1 MIPTSGATPSQR
13 AKMQEVLTDRRNVG
27 LSPPSTIEI
36 RKLSRLSV
44 NPSVRSEITCC
55 SRTIDVHP
63 GDLQL
68 QLGSPPLLP
77 RGRSLPKS
85 SGRNRNDATTGSHG
99 PGGTRVP
106 DAERN
111 SVRQGRTYHS
121 FVASATPA
129 SCPVDRAS
137 AVPVHAE
144 PPQAVWERTD
154 SRPGGLT
161 AAEVAS
167 RRGTVTARTEGG
179 QAGVVLGEL
188 AESLAEPLML
198 LLIVV
203 AVLSA
208 IFGELR
214 DAIAIFV
221 VIVII
226 GAVEATAEVRA
237 KRALRALRDLSAP
250 NALVRRAG
258 AAESVPLD
266 GLVIGDVLL
275 VEAGSVVAADARVVE
290 ADGLAADESRLT
302 GEPVPAAK
310 GPEPVVPDAP
320 LAERSSLL
328 YAGTAV
334 VAGVGE
340 GVIVALGAD
349 TEIGRLG
356 RLVAEA
362 REPPTP
368 LQRTMTELARAAL
381 IVAVTAS
388 VLVPLIGVARGQ
400 PVREM
405 LLDGLTLAFATIPEE
420 LPILVTV
427 LVAIGGLRLAKHGV
441 LLRRLRAAEAVG
453 AMTVLLADKTG
464 TLTENRLEI
473 ERIDGDREHVLTVAA
488 AAHGAAA
495 AQDPVDRAL
504 VEAAG
509 ERPSSERPARH
520 PFDPVRKRESA
531 VWPAADGAGVA
542 VKGAPEAVLEACAMP
557 GADRASVLER
567 VARLADDG
575 LRVLAMAERR
585 ATAVPVDAAEAET
598 DLAFVGLAAFRD
610 PLRAGV
616 GDAVAELAHA
626 GIRTIVVS
634 GDHPETVAATA
645 REAGVGTPGVMHGG
659 APLDALGDDELAG
672 RLRGEAVIARAT
684 PEDKLRLV
692 RVLQDRGEAV
702 AVTGDGVNDA
712 PALAAANVG
721 IAMGARGTDLAREA
735 ADLVLVD
742 DAYPTIV
749 GAVEGGRGLA
759 SQLRRAVAFYL
770 GAKIGLVVVIAVP
783 LVLGLAAP
791 FHPVHIVILE
801 LFMDVG
807 ASIAFVSDPPA
818 RGAMDHPPRDPARRF
833 LDDTQLTAIA
843 LTAASLTGAVLP
855 TFLIVEERWGTDMAI
870 AAAVA
875 GWLVANVAIAWT
887 LRARP
892 GLAWRTNVAFPL
904 WALVAVLS
912 AAALSLT
919 AAGATLGVDTLT
931 AGAAAVTVAV
941 AAAGVALAAGGR
953 VALSLS
959 RRL

>member
-1 MIPTSGATPSQR
+1 MASAAPA
-13 AKMQEVLTDRRNVG
+13 
-27 LSPPSTIEI
+27 
-36 RKLSRLSV
+36 SR
-44 NPSVRSEITCC
+44 P
-55 SRTIDVHP
+55 
-63 GDLQL
+63 
-68 QLGSPPLLP
+68 
-77 RGRSLPKS
+77 
-85 SGRNRNDATTGSHG
+85 
-99 PGGTRVP
+99 
-106 DAERN
+106 AER
-111 SVRQGRTYHS
+111 
-121 FVASATPA
+121 ALAA
-129 SCPVDRAS
+129 A
-137 AVPVHAE
+137 VHAE
-144 PPQAVWERTD
+144 PVQAVWERIG
-154 SRPGGLT
+154 SRPDGLT
-161 AAEVAS
+161 AEEVAR
-167 RRGTVTARTEGG
+167 RRGPAIEWSEGG
-179 QAGVVLGEL
+179 RGGAVLVEL

-198 LLIVV
+198 LLIAV

-226 GAVEATAEVRA
+226 GAVEAIAEVRA
-237 KRALRALRDLSAP
+237 KRALRTLRDLSAP

-258 AAESVPLD
+258 GVEAVPLS

-302 GEPVPAAK
+302 GEPVAAAK
-310 GPEPVVPDAP
+310 GPEPVDAGAP

-328 YAGTAV
+328 HAGTAV
-334 VAGVGE
+334 VAGAGE
-340 GVIVALGAD
+340 AVVVALGDD

-356 RLVAEA
+356 RLVAHTK
-362 REPPTP
+362 EPPTP
-368 LQRTMTELARAAL
+368 LQRAMAELARAAL
-381 IVAVTAS
+381 IVAVAAC
-388 VLVPLIGVARGQ
+388 VLVPLLGVLRGQ
-400 PVREM
+400 PAREM

-420 LPILVTV
+420 LPILVTA
-427 LVAIGGLRLAKHGV
+427 LVALGGLRLAKHGV

-464 TLTENRLEI
+464 TLTENRLLI
-473 ERIDGDREHVLTVAA
+473 EYVHGDREHVLTVAA
-488 AAHGAAA
+488 AAHGAAP

-504 VEAAG
+504 AEAAG
-509 ERPSSERPARH
+509 ERPASDRPARN
-520 PFDPVRKRESA
+520 PFDPVRRRESA
-531 VWPAADGAGVA
+531 VWREPDGAWVA
-542 VKGAPEAVLEACAMP
+542 VKGAPEAVLDACAMSKN
-557 GADRASVLER
+557 GRASVLADVR
-567 VARLADDG
+567 RLADDG
-575 LRVLAMAERR
+575 LRVIAVAERR
-585 ATAVPVDAAEAET
+585 VAAAPIGAVDAET
-598 DLAFVGLAAFRD
+598 DLDFVGLAAFRD

-626 GIRTIVVS
+626 GVRTIVVS

-645 REAGVGTPGVMHGG
+645 REAGVRVAEVLHGG
-659 APLDALGDDELAG
+659 VPLGALDDDELAG

-692 RVLQDRGEAV
+692 RVLQDRGESV

-770 GAKIGLVVVIAVP
+770 GAKLGLVVVIAVP
-783 LVLGLAAP
+783 LLLGLPAP

-807 ASIAFVSDPPA
+807 ASIAFVSEPSAP
-818 RGAMDHPPRDPARRF
+818 GAMDQSPRDPARRF
-833 LDDTQLTAIA
+833 LDDTQLSAIVLTAAA
-843 LTAASLTGAVLP
+843 LTAAVLP
-855 TFLIVEERWGTDMAI
+855 TFLLVHSRWGTDMAI

-875 GWLVANVAIAWT
+875 GWLTANAAVAWT
-887 LRARP
+887 LRAQPR
-892 GLAWRTNVAFPL
+892 LAWRRNVAFAA
-904 WALVAVLS
+904 WALIAVATAAVLS
-912 AAALSLT
+912 LT
-919 AAGATLGVDTLT
+919 EAGATLGVDPLN
-931 AGAAAVTVAV
+931 AAAMGITIGI

-953 VALSLS
+953 VTLSLS

>member
-1 MIPTSGATPSQR
+1 M
-13 AKMQEVLTDRRNVG
+13 
-27 LSPPSTIEI
+27 
-36 RKLSRLSV
+36 
-44 NPSVRSEITCC
+44 
-55 SRTIDVHP
+55 
-63 GDLQL
+63 
-68 QLGSPPLLP
+68 
-77 RGRSLPKS
+77 
-85 SGRNRNDATTGSHG
+85 
-99 PGGTRVP
+99 
-106 DAERN
+106 
-111 SVRQGRTYHS
+111 
-121 FVASATPA
+121 ASATPA
-129 SCPVDRAS
+129 VRPADGAP
-137 AVPVHAE
+137 AVPAHAE
-144 PPQAVWERTD
+144 PLAVLWERTG

-161 AAEVAS
+161 PVEAEQ
-167 RRGTVTARTEGG
+167 RRGTAAVRTEGN
-179 QAGVVLGEL
+179 QTMAVLEELVESVV
-188 AESLAEPLML
+188 EPLQL
-198 LLIVV
+198 LLV
-203 AVLSA
+203 AVGVLSA

-221 VIVII
+221 VIALVS
-226 GAVEATAEVRA
+226 AVEAISEVRA

-258 AAESVPLD
+258 TVAAVPLD
-266 GLVIGDVLL
+266 ALVIGDVLL
-275 VEAGSVVAADARVVE
+275 VEAGSVVAADARVTE
-290 ADGLAADESRLT
+290 AEGLATDESRLT
-302 GEPVPAAK
+302 GEPVAAAK
-310 GPEPVVPDAP
+310 GPDPVAADAP

-328 YAGTAV
+328 HAGSAV
-334 VAGVGE
+334 VAGAGE
-340 GVIVALGAD
+340 GVVVALGSD

-368 LQRTMTELARAAL
+368 LQRAMAELARAAL
-381 IVAVTAS
+381 IVAVAAC
-388 VLVPLIGVARGQ
+388 VLVPLVGVLRGQ
-400 PVREM
+400 PAREM

-427 LVAIGGLRLAKHGV
+427 LVAIGGLRLAQHGV

-464 TLTENRLEI
+464 TLTENRLVI
-473 ERIDGDREHVLTVAA
+473 ERIDGGRGHVLTVAA

-495 AQDPVDRAL
+495 AQDAVDRAL
-504 VEAAG
+504 AEAAG
-509 ERPSSERPARH
+509 ERRSSERPARH
-520 PFDPVRKRESA
+520 PFDPIRKRESA
-531 VWPAADGAGVA
+531 VWREADGAWVA
-542 VKGAPEAVLEACAMP
+542 VKGAPEAVLAACAMS
-557 GADRASVLER
+557 AAERASLLER
-567 VARLADDG
+567 VGRLADDG
-575 LRVLAMAERR
+575 LRVIAVAERR
-585 ATAVPVDAAEAET
+585 VAAVPRGAADAER

-610 PLRAGV
+610 PLRPGV

-626 GIRTIVVS
+626 GVRTIVVS

-645 REAGVGTPGVMHGG
+645 REAGIHGPNVMHGG
-659 APLDALGDDELAG
+659 APLDALDDDELAE

-735 ADLVLVD
+735 SDLVLVD

-770 GAKIGLVVVIAVP
+770 GAKIALVVVIAVP
-783 LVLGLAAP
+783 LVLGLPAP

-807 ASIAFVSDPPA
+807 ASVAFVSEPPA
-818 RGAMDHPPRDPARRF
+818 PGAMDHPPRDPARRF
-833 LDDTQLTAIA
+833 LDDTQLSAIA
-843 LTAASLTGAVLP
+843 LTALALTAAVLP
-855 TFLIVEERWGTDMAI
+855 TFLLVHAEWGTDTAI

-875 GWLVANVAIAWT
+875 SWLVANVAIAWS

-892 GLAWRTNVAFPL
+892 GLAWRSNVAFPA
-904 WALVAVLS
+904 WALIAVAS
-912 AAALSLT
+912 AVVLSLT
-919 AAGATLGVDTLT
+919 AAGATLGVDPLT
-931 AGAAAVTVAV
+931 AGAARITVGVTAVGVGLAV
-941 AAAGVALAAGGR
+941 AGR
-953 VALSLS
+953 AALSLS

>member
-1 MIPTSGATPSQR
+1 MAVAT
-13 AKMQEVLTDRRNVG
+13 
-27 LSPPSTIEI
+27 
-36 RKLSRLSV
+36 
-44 NPSVRSEITCC
+44 
-55 SRTIDVHP
+55 
-63 GDLQL
+63 GD
-68 QLGSPPLLP
+68 G
-77 RGRSLPKS
+77 
-85 SGRNRNDATTGSHG
+85 
-99 PGGTRVP
+99 
-106 DAERN
+106 
-111 SVRQGRTYHS
+111 
-121 FVASATPA
+121 
-129 SCPVDRAS
+129 S
-137 AVPVHAE
+137 AVGRPPAHAAPVGAL
-144 PPQAVWERTD
+144 WELTG

-161 AAEVAS
+161 PEEVEQ
-167 RRGTVTARTEGG
+167 RRGPATVRTAGG
-179 QAGVVLGEL
+179 PASAIVEEL
-188 AESLAEPLML
+188 AESLLEPLML
-198 LLIVV
+198 LLIGVG
-203 AVLSA
+203 VLSL

-237 KRALRALRDLSAP
+237 KRALRALRDLSAR

-258 AAESVPLD
+258 GVAAVPVD
-266 GLVIGDVLL
+266 ALVVGDVLL
-275 VEAGSVVAADARVVE
+275 VEAGTLVAADARVVA
-290 ADGLAADESRLT
+290 ADGLATDESRLT
-302 GEPVPAAK
+302 GEPVAAAK
-310 GPEPVVPDAP
+310 GPEPVAADAP

-328 YAGTAV
+328 HAGSAVIAGAGEAV
-334 VAGVGE
+334 V
-340 GVIVALGAD
+340 VALGAD

-368 LQRTMTELARAAL
+368 LQRSMAELARAAL
-381 IVAVTAS
+381 VVALTAC
-388 VLVPLIGVARGQ
+388 VVVPLLGVLRGQ
-400 PVREM
+400 PAREM

-420 LPILVTV
+420 LPILVTA
-427 LVAIGGLRLAKHGV
+427 LVALGGLRLAQQGV

-464 TLTENRLEI
+464 TLTENRLLI
-473 ERIDGDREHVLTVAA
+473 EHVDGDREHVLAVAA
-488 AAHGAAA
+488 AAHGTAP

-504 VEAAG
+504 AQAAG
-509 ERPSSERPARH
+509 RPATDERPARN
-520 PFDPVRKRESA
+520 PFDPVRRLESA
-531 VWPAADGAGVA
+531 VWRDGGGAWVA
-542 VKGAPEAVLEACAMP
+542 VKGAPEAVVDACAMS
-557 GADRASVLER
+557 GAERTSVLAR
-567 VARLADDG
+567 VGALADDG
-575 LRVLAMAERR
+575 LRVIAVAERR
-585 ATAVPVDAAEAET
+585 FAAATPADATDAEAG
-598 DLAFVGLAAFRD
+598 LAFVGLAAFRD
-610 PLRAGV
+610 PLRPGV

-626 GIRTIVVS
+626 GVRTIVVS

-645 REAGVGTPGVMHGG
+645 REAGVHAAEVMHGG
-659 APLDALGDDELAG
+659 APLGALDDDELAA
-672 RLRGEAVIARAT
+672 RLGGEAVIARAT

-749 GAVEGGRGLA
+749 RAVEGGRGLA

-770 GAKIGLVVVIAVP
+770 GAKIALVVVIAVP
-783 LVLGLAAP
+783 LVLGLPAP

-807 ASIAFVSDPPA
+807 ASIAFVSDPLPS
-818 RGAMDHPPRDPARRF
+818 GAMERAPRDPARRF
-833 LDDTQLTAIA
+833 LDGTELSAIGLTAG
-843 LTAASLTGAVLP
+843 SLTGAVLP
-855 TFLIVEERWGTDMAI
+855 AYLIVQERWGSDMAI

-892 GLAWRTNVAFPL
+892 GLALRSNVAFPA
-904 WALVAVLS
+904 WALVAVAS
-912 AAALSLT
+912 AAVLSLT
-919 AAGATLGVDTLT
+919 AAGATLGVDPLT
-931 AGAAAVTVAV
+931 AGAAAVTIVV
-941 AAAGVALAAGGR
+941 AAAGVALGVAGR